1 MQIDGGG
8 TGANPATFFGPNC
21 RGTNAQSVL
30 TIGAPAGYPDESDG
44 PRQTHAQRIGRRSLP
59 GACRTNGVS
68 GLNQQNL
75 SKFAYTVLGYSVLVI
90 LFGAF
95 VRASYSGD
103 GCGASWPMCGETF
116 VPEITSAPRA
126 VELTHRLTS
135 GLLALLCASLWGF
148 SSLVLP
154 KGSAARRA
162 AGFALLSC
170 IISALVGAILVK
182 FQWVTNDK
190 SYGRAV
196 TMPIHLV
203 NNYFLLASLSCTA
216 FWAGGGKVRPFQKQ
230 GALTSA
236 LNWAFGAMF
245 LLGATGAFSALGKTA
260 FEHELA
266 PVKGFAERL
275 WLHVGPEANPILRGG
290 VVHPLIATSV
300 GLLIF
305 WVCGVISHLRPS
317 PQVKSMAR
325 WTAGLYLA
333 QMVVGVTNLVVSAPT
348 TMQLIHLALAIANW
362 VSLVMLALRAL
373 ASDVVNEDVETT
385 NEPHLPTT
393 PAAAHFEEEGG
404 RATFR
409 DYIAL
414 TKPRVISLL
423 LFTTV
428 AAMFVA
434 QRGVPALWLILLVCI
449 GGYAAAGAA
458 NTFNM
463 VMESDL
469 DQSMERTSH
478 RPTVTNKVSKK
489 QALIFAW
496 SLAIGSFVLLWVS
509 ANLLSAVMALCGLL
523 CYVFVYTLWLKRRTW
538 NNIVIG
544 GAAGAFPPLVG
555 YAAVAGTLSPLAWFL
570 FAIIFLW
577 TPVHFWALALLI
589 KDDYAKAG
597 VPMLPVVKGDRV
609 TVNQIGIYTALTA
622 LVSAMPFLQGQA
634 GMIYLIGSVL
644 LNLGLIVQS
653 VKLWQH
659 TERPQAKALFKYSMV
674 YLALFF
680 IVIAVDQARWS

>member
-1 MQIDGGG
+1 MRARRF
-8 TGANPATFFGPNC
+8 GAN
-21 RGTNAQSVL
+21 VL
-30 TIGAPAGYPDESDG
+30 KFPVL
-44 PRQTHAQRIGRRSLP
+44 GRFAVGIL
-59 GACRTNGVS
+59 
-68 GLNQQNL
+68 
-75 SKFAYTVLGYSVLVI
+75 AYTFVVI

-103 GCGASWPMCGETF
+103 GCGASWPLCGEAF
-116 VPEITSAPRA
+116 FPQIDSMPRA

-135 GLLALLCASLWGF
+135 GLLALLCTAFWIMSAKL
-148 SSLVLP
+148 LP
-154 KGSAARRA
+154 KGSPVRRA

-170 IISALVGAILVK
+170 VISALVGFLLVK

-203 NNYFLLASLSCTA
+203 NNYFLI
-216 FWAGGGKVRPFQKQ
+216 

-236 LNWAFGAMF
+236 AYWSFGGKQRSIRGQGSLTTALGWAFGAMF

-266 PVKGFAERL
+266 PIKGFAERM
-275 WLHVGPEANPILRGG
+275 WLHVGPDANPILRGG
-290 VVHPLIATSV
+290 VVHPLIATSA
-300 GLLIF
+300 GLLVL
-305 WVCGVISHLRPS
+305 WLCGVISQLRPS
-317 PQVKSMAR
+317 PEVKTWSKVTVGIYLFQMA
-325 WTAGLYLA
+325 L
-333 QMVVGVTNLVVSAPT
+333 GVANLLVSAPT
-348 TMQLIHLALAIANW
+348 GMQIAHLAVALLNWIA
-362 VSLVMLALRAL
+362 LVMLAVTAL
-373 ASDVVNEDVETT
+373 STEAVRVETSEVQE
-385 NEPHLPTT
+385 EPQTLTARASYVASEVRRPTVK
-393 PAAAHFEEEGG
+393 
-404 RATFR
+404 

-434 QRGVPALWLILLVCI
+434 QKGVPPLGLVLLVCI

-463 VMESDL
+463 VIESDL
-469 DQSMERTSH
+469 DQSMERTSG
-478 RPTVTNKVSKK
+478 RPTVTHLISTRN
-489 QALIFAW
+489 ALIFAW
-496 SLAIGSFVLLWVS
+496 TLAVGSFVLLWAA

-538 NNIVIG
+538 HNIVIG

-555 YAAVAGTLSPLAWFL
+555 YAAIAGTLSPLAWFL
-570 FAIIFLW
+570 FAVIFLW

-609 TVNQIGIYTALTA
+609 TVNQIGLYTALTA
-622 LVSAMPFLQGQA
+622 IVSAMPFLQGQA
-634 GMIYLIGSVL
+634 GAIYLVGSVL
-644 LNLGLIVQS
+644 LNLGLILQCVR
-653 VKLWQH
+653 LWQ
-659 TERPQAKALFKYSMV
+659 TTDRPHAKALFKYSMV

-680 IVIAVDQARWS
+680 IVIAVDQARWA